1 MRNFMNNL
9 RNRFVRFMYGRYGL
23 DQMGRFM
30 SNTLMVML
38 VISLVLSLLFG
49 GTLIGQVLYYAS
61 LILLI
66 WMYFRMFSKNIY
78 KRQLENTKF
87 LELQRKYG
95 GTFAKKW
102 AHLKQRKT
110 HVFFKC
116 PSCKLKMRTPKG
128 QGEKHVTCPKC
139 GTQFTKR
146 T

>member
-1 MRNFMNNL
+1 MRNFMNNM
-9 RNRFVRFMYGRYGL
+9 RNKFARFMYGRYGL

-30 SNTLMVML
+30 SNTLMVL
-38 VISLVLSLLFG
+38 LIASLVLSLIFG
-49 GTLIGQVLYYAS
+49 QTIVGQVIYYLA
-61 LILLI
+61 LGLLI

-78 KRQLENTKF
+78 KRQVENTKF

-95 GTFAKKW
+95 GKMAKEV

>member
-1 MRNFMNNL
+1 MGNFMNNL
-9 RNRFVRFMYGRYGL
+9 LNKMAQFMYGRYGL

-30 SNTLMVML
+30 TTTVMVC
-38 VISLVLSLLFG
+38 LVLSLLFG
-49 GTLIGQVLYYAS
+49 STFIGRLCYYIG

-66 WMYFRMFSKNIY
+66 WSYFRMFSKNVS
-78 KRQLENTKF
+78 KRYQENVAFMNWKSKISGP
-87 LELQRKYG
+87 L
-95 GTFAKKW
+95 AKKW

-139 GTQFTKR
+139 GTHFVKKT
-146 T
+146 

>member
-9 RNRFVRFMYGRYGL
+9 RNKFVRFMYGRYGL

-30 SNTLMVML
+30 STTLMVML
-38 VISLVLSLLFG
+38 VASLVLQLFG
-49 GTLIGQVLYYAS
+49 LRGIGQILYYLA
-61 LILLI
+61 LALLV

-78 KRQLENTKF
+78 KRQVENTKF
-87 LELQRKYG
+87 LELKRKYG

-139 GTQFTKR
+139 GTQFVKKT
-146 T
+146 

>member
-1 MRNFMNNL
+1 MNNL
-9 RNRFVRFMYGRYGL
+9 REKFARFMYGRYGL

-30 SNTLMVML
+30 TNALMVML
-38 VISLVLSLLFG
+38 VVSLVISMIFG
-49 GTLIGQVLYYAS
+49 HSFISQFLYYLS

-66 WMYFRMFSKNIY
+66 WSYFRMFSKNIY
-78 KRQLENTKF
+78 KRQMENAKF
-87 LELQRKYG
+87 LELQKKYG
-95 GTFAKKW
+95 GTLTKKW